1 MLQKDVA
8 ARIMLDEIKT
18 HPWVTMVCV
27 LVWLWVW
34 VWVWVWDSFWNWV
47 WDY

>member
-1 MLQKDVA
+1 MRVGDRDLLEKMLQKDVA

-27 LVWLWVW
+27 CGGVMGVGDAG
-34 VWVWVWDSFWNWV
+34 V
-47 WDY
+47 